1 MSVVHNDYNGTTYAN
16 IGLIRADKSG
26 EPLKPSGKY
35 VRQKDRQNNDEKF
48 RPASNSGDA
57 SGQSDW
63 RRVKVHVGRH
73 TGIDLGE
80 LDRESVEALVTKWL
94 PTALEMEKPLKA
106 DRELIAAL
114 QQAKQALRP
123 KTTRTTTSRSNT
135 QPPTTMLIVPR
146 ESASHWYFP
155 DGTPLHEVPRAD
167 GKGSRPTSLR
177 DARKLGL
184 FPSVTNVLSILA
196 KPGLDAWKQEQAI
209 LAALTLPRTEGE
221 PLDDFAR
228 RVVTD
233 MHSEVG
239 RAADLGSAVHAA
251 IEGYA
256 QGRWL
261 PEDKEVARLF
271 EPARQWFDAEVT
283 QVHSVEIAAAHLEWG
298 YAGRVDLV
306 ATLKSTGRPTVID
319 FKTQK
324 IRRDKDGSFKPILH
338 DTWPLQLEAYRRR
351 SPPATRDWQT
361 PPSPRWSSVPPNR
374 CPWW

>member
-1 MSVVHNDYNGTTYAN
+1 
-16 IGLIRADKSG
+16 
-26 EPLKPSGKY
+26 
-35 VRQKDRQNNDEKF
+35 
-48 RPASNSGDA
+48 
-57 SGQSDW
+57 
-63 RRVKVHVGRH
+63 
-73 TGIDLGE
+73 
-80 LDRESVEALVTKWL
+80 
-94 PTALEMEKPLKA
+94 
-106 DRELIAAL
+106 
-114 QQAKQALRP
+114 
-123 KTTRTTTSRSNT
+123 
-135 QPPTTMLIVPR
+135 MLIVPR

-167 GKGSRPTSLR
+167 GKGTRPTSLR

-209 LAALTLPRTEGE
+209 LAALTLPRNDGE
-221 PLDDFAR
+221 SLDDFAK
-228 RVVTD
+228 RVLTD
-233 MHSEVG
+233 MTSEVG

-261 PEDKEVARLF
+261 PEDKEIARLF

-283 QVHSVEIAAAHLEWG
+283 QVHSVEIAAAHLEFG

-324 IRRDKDGSFKPILH
+324 TRRDKNGSFKPILH
-338 DTWPLQLEAYRRR
+338 DTWPLQLEAYRMALA
-351 SPPATRDWQT
+351 SRDKGLADAAIASVVIGSTEPVPVITKIWDEADKAGFFKAFLAARDLWVWQKNYCPVRDAPDSGDET
-361 PPSPRWSSVPPNR
+361 PPTSLVPV
-374 CPWW
+374 

>member
-1 MSVVHNDYNGTTYAN
+1 
-16 IGLIRADKSG
+16 
-26 EPLKPSGKY
+26 
-35 VRQKDRQNNDEKF
+35 
-48 RPASNSGDA
+48 
-57 SGQSDW
+57 
-63 RRVKVHVGRH
+63 
-73 TGIDLGE
+73 
-80 LDRESVEALVTKWL
+80 
-94 PTALEMEKPLKA
+94 
-106 DRELIAAL
+106 
-114 QQAKQALRP
+114 
-123 KTTRTTTSRSNT
+123 
-135 QPPTTMLIVPR
+135 MLIVPR

-221 PLDDFAR
+221 TLDDFAK
-228 RVVTD
+228 RVLVD
-233 MHSEVG
+233 MTSEVG

-261 PEDKEVARLF
+261 PEDKGVARLF
-271 EPARQWFDAEVT
+271 EPARQWFDKEVT
-283 QVHSVEIAAAHLEWG
+283 QVHSVEIATAHLEWG

-306 ATLKSTGRPTVID
+306 ATLRSTGRPTVID

-324 IRRDKDGSFKPILH
+324 TRRDKDGSFKPIIH
-338 DTWPLQLEAYRRR
+338 DTWPLQLEAYRMALASRDKGLADAAIASVVIGSTDPVPVVVKVWDDADKDGYFR
-351 SPPATRDWQT
+351 AFLAARDLWVWQKNYCPVKDSPDAGDETPPAALATA
-361 PPSPRWSSVPPNR
+361 
-374 CPWW
+374 

>member
-1 MSVVHNDYNGTTYAN
+1 
-16 IGLIRADKSG
+16 
-26 EPLKPSGKY
+26 
-35 VRQKDRQNNDEKF
+35 
-48 RPASNSGDA
+48 
-57 SGQSDW
+57 
-63 RRVKVHVGRH
+63 
-73 TGIDLGE
+73 
-80 LDRESVEALVTKWL
+80 
-94 PTALEMEKPLKA
+94 
-106 DRELIAAL
+106 
-114 QQAKQALRP
+114 
-123 KTTRTTTSRSNT
+123 
-135 QPPTTMLIVPR
+135 MLIVPR

-209 LAALTLPRTEGE
+209 LAALTLPRIEGE
-221 PLDDFAR
+221 TLDDFAK
-228 RVVTD
+228 RVITD

-271 EPARQWFDAEVT
+271 EPARQWFDAQVT

-306 ATLKSTGRPTVID
+306 ATLRSTGRPTVID

-324 IRRDKDGSFKPILH
+324 TRRDKNGYFKPILH
-338 DTWPLQLEAYRRR
+338 DTWPLQLEAYRMALASRDKGLQDAAIASVVIGSTEPVPVVTQVWDDADKAGFFR
-351 SPPATRDWQT
+351 AFLAARDLWVWQKNYCPVKDSPDAGEET
-361 PPSPRWSSVPPNR
+361 PPTALVTA
-374 CPWW
+374 

>member
-1 MSVVHNDYNGTTYAN
+1 
-16 IGLIRADKSG
+16 
-26 EPLKPSGKY
+26 
-35 VRQKDRQNNDEKF
+35 
-48 RPASNSGDA
+48 
-57 SGQSDW
+57 
-63 RRVKVHVGRH
+63 
-73 TGIDLGE
+73 
-80 LDRESVEALVTKWL
+80 
-94 PTALEMEKPLKA
+94 
-106 DRELIAAL
+106 
-114 QQAKQALRP
+114 
-123 KTTRTTTSRSNT
+123 
-135 QPPTTMLIVPR
+135 MLIVPR

-167 GKGSRPTSLR
+167 GKGERPTSLR

-221 PLDDFAR
+221 SLDDFAR
-228 RVVTD
+228 RVITD

-239 RAADLGSAVHAA
+239 RAADLGSSVHAA

-283 QVHSVEIAAAHLEWG
+283 QVHSVEIATGHLEWG

-306 ATLKSTGRPTVID
+306 ATLRSTGRPTVID

-324 IRRDKDGSFKPILH
+324 VRRDKDGNFKPILH
-338 DTWPLQLEAYRRR
+338 DTWPLQLEAYHQALASRDKGLQDAAIASVVIGSTEPVPVVTKVWEDADKAGFFRAFLAAR
-351 SPPATRDWQT
+351 ELWVWQKNYCPVKDSPDAGDET
-361 PPSPRWSSVPPNR
+361 PPTALVPA
-374 CPWW
+374 

>member
-1 MSVVHNDYNGTTYAN
+1 
-16 IGLIRADKSG
+16 
-26 EPLKPSGKY
+26 
-35 VRQKDRQNNDEKF
+35 
-48 RPASNSGDA
+48 
-57 SGQSDW
+57 
-63 RRVKVHVGRH
+63 
-73 TGIDLGE
+73 
-80 LDRESVEALVTKWL
+80 
-94 PTALEMEKPLKA
+94 
-106 DRELIAAL
+106 
-114 QQAKQALRP
+114 
-123 KTTRTTTSRSNT
+123 
-135 QPPTTMLIVPR
+135 MLIVPR

-221 PLDDFAR
+221 TLDDFAK
-228 RVVTD
+228 RVITD

-283 QVHSVEIAAAHLEWG
+283 QVHSVEIATGHLEWG

-306 ATLKSTGRPTVID
+306 ATLRSTGRLTVID

-324 IRRDKDGSFKPILH
+324 TRRDKDGKFKPILH
-338 DTWPLQLEAYRRR
+338 DTWPLQLEAYRMALA
-351 SPPATRDWQT
+351 SRDKGLTEAGIASVVIGSSDPVPVVVKVWDDADKDGFFRAFLAARALWVWQKNYCPVRDAPDSDNGT
-361 PPSPRWSSVPPNR
+361 PPTALVPA
-374 CPWW
+374 